1 MAEIRS
7 FSGYTYNPQKVDIED
22 VLAPPYDVV
31 TQEERERII
40 ASSPYN
46 ILRLELPG
54 EGVLS
59 GEGPGLMGLRHTLDQ
74 WIREE
79 VLIRDPGQS
88 LYPYEISFD
97 FMGRRYTRWGLIC
110 LLGVEPWE
118 KRVILPHEKTFK
130 KVTKERLEL
139 LKTVR
144 AQFSQIFLLSKEK
157 HSLVE
162 HMRNSRGDC
171 LLEARDHLDNLHRV
185 YKIEDKEIIDHISA
199 LLSDEPLYIADGHH
213 RYTTAITFMEE
224 CEREGTF
231 SGDPS
236 TPHRYV
242 MAYIVDTTDP
252 GLLCLATHRLVK
264 AGGLGMEGIIERLDG
279 CFETLKEPVA
289 INGLSDVE
297 KIAET
302 LGDRPGFFL
311 FHKGSGQAA
320 LMGISSEGI
329 TRLTEA
335 GLRPPLLDLDVVSV
349 DELAIKMAFNECAA
363 QLKDKGV
370 LRYEAMGSDLIEDMA
385 HDEVLFFV
393 RPTPVEAMIEVA
405 QRGLI
410 MPHKATYFYPK
421 ILTGTIIREL

>member
-1 MAEIRS
+1 
-7 FSGYTYNPQKVDIED
+7 
-22 VLAPPYDVV
+22 
-31 TQEERERII
+31 
-40 ASSPYN
+40 
-46 ILRLELPG
+46 
-54 EGVLS
+54 
-59 GEGPGLMGLRHTLDQ
+59 
-74 WIREE
+74 
-79 VLIRDPGQS
+79 
-88 LYPYEISFD
+88 
-97 FMGRRYTRWGLIC
+97 
-110 LLGVEPWE
+110 
-118 KRVILPHEKTFK
+118 
-130 KVTKERLEL
+130 
-139 LKTVR
+139 
-144 AQFSQIFLLSKEK
+144 
-157 HSLVE
+157 
-162 HMRNSRGDC
+162 
-171 LLEARDHLDNLHRV
+171 
-185 YKIEDKEIIDHISA
+185 
-199 LLSDEPLYIADGHH
+199 
-213 RYTTAITFMEE
+213 
-224 CEREGTF
+224 
-231 SGDPS
+231 
-236 TPHRYV
+236 
-242 MAYIVDTTDP
+242 
-252 GLLCLATHRLVK
+252 
-264 AGGLGMEGIIERLDG
+264 MEGIIERLDG

-320 LMGISSEGI
+320 LMGITSEGI
-329 TRLTEA
+329 TRLTET